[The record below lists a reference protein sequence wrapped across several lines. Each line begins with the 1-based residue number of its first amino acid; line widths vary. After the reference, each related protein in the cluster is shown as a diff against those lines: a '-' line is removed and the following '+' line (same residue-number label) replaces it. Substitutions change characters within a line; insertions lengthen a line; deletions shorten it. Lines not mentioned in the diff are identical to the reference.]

1 MNLKIYI
8 YVFTLFFSLS
18 VFSQISTDRP
28 DQTEGTYVLN
38 KGFAQIESGW
48 TFDSDLGSL
57 NTLLRIGSFKGVELR
72 LNTNLI
78 SVRSFDEIDNPPGT
92 KLSNLE
98 IGAKFNLLNK
108 ISSST
113 KVSLLTHL
121 SLGVGDYNNEG
132 ILSRLLFSHDLS
144 KSVQVAYNLGYN
156 KYFENNSESSSHGI
170 FVYSLVLS
178 KSFGPVGT
186 FIEIFGENGSNQ
198 TQSNW
203 DLGLTYLI
211 KDNLQADISYGKG
224 INNQLSYLSVG
235 AAWNFSLKSSK

>member
-1 MNLKIYI
+1 M
-8 YVFTLFFSLS
+8 
-18 VFSQISTDRP
+18 
-28 DQTEGTYVLN
+28 N
-38 KGFAQIESGW
+38 KGFNQIESGW
-48 TFDSDLGSL
+48 TFDSNLGSL
-57 NTLLRIGSFKGVELR
+57 NTLLRIGTFKWVELR

-78 SVRSFDEIDNPPGT
+78 SGNEDMNGLFPE
-92 KLSNLE
+92 LSDLE

-108 ISSST
+108 TSSST

-121 SLGVGDYNNEG
+121 ALGVGDYNNEG

-144 KSVQVAYNLGYN
+144 ESVQLAYNLGYN
-156 KYFENNSESSSHGI
+156 KYFKNNSEGSSPGI

-198 TQSNW
+198 SQSNW